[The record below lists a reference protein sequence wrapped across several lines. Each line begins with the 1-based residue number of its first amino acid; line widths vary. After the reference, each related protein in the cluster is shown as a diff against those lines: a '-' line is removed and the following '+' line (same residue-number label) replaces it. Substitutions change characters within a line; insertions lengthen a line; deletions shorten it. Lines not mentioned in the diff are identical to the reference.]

1 MPMNSNM
8 MQNNNLIL
16 NPMILN
22 QNMNNLFLLNQNM
35 NNQIMFG
42 QNMNNQLLMDQ
53 NMNNPMMMNQNM
65 NNPMMKNQ
73 NMNNPMMM
81 NQNMNNP
88 MMMNQNMNN
97 PMMMNQKMMN
107 QNMNNQFQNNIMNNN
122 QILNNQGNKQINFWG
137 NDKVLNLINSDK
149 QLVLD
154 NKRKNLINCIIKF
167 YKNNGL
173 KNMDYHQMS
182 QIKLLNKHL
191 GPDFKGFR
199 LIDRENEF
207 SYIKDNKKLIYFIS
221 SGFNIIK
228 TRIPNLITKSELY
241 SIAKLFKD
249 LSRTNILLI
258 YSEKILENNESSIE
272 EISEGGNIIIIEDR
286 YYQDDEYFITT
297 KEKNIRNNDKKMNI
311 ILKDETKVFVNE
323 IIKDISLFELGNIG
337 KFWTRF
343 LILSPDLCFSEL
355 LEQIYLI
362 YGSNPKD
369 LRVIGND
376 GTFINFDN
384 HKKNMKIGDF
394 LRDGDLISIYNSEIP
409 ILGCDI
415 LGKELIAK
423 AGNNIQIKVGRLN
436 STNVLFCIDHGFKYF
451 KKKLKSVTIKNKIIK
466 CDEDNSFYSLGLND
480 NFECILD

>member
-88 MMMNQNMNN
+88 MMMNQNI
-97 PMMMNQKMMN
+97 
-107 QNMNNQFQNNIMNNN
+107 NQFQNNIMNNN

-337 KFWTRF
+337 KFWSRF

-362 YGSNPKD
+362 NGSNPKD

-451 KKKLKSVTIKNKIIK
+451 KKNLKSVIIKNKIIK